1 MWKNFRKILGIFAK
15 IKNFDGD
22 ARVAFNAF
30 IDYAFQAV
38 ASVGQKISRGLF
50 YDALQEL
57 EDEEMKEELSVYD
70 GWFSEEES
78 KERFEARV
86 LSTLMGLVNDKL
98 LAQKQAAERAK
109 MTVAEF
115 KRKTKALVA

>member
-1 MWKNFRKILGIFAK
+1 MREK

-22 ARVAFNAF
+22 ARIAFNAF

-38 ASVGQKISRGLF
+38 ASVGQKISRKLF

-70 GWFSEEES
+70 GWISEEES
-78 KERFEARV
+78 KERFEAGV

-98 LAQKQAAERAK
+98 LTQKQAAERAK
-109 MTVAEF
+109 MTIAEF
-115 KRKTKALVA
+115 KKKTKALVA